1 VSLTNF
7 PVKYPFPDPDS
18 SSKTFDL
25 QFSLDFVQL
34 MELAQ

>member
-1 VSLTNF
+1 MSLTNF
-7 PVKYPFPDPDS
+7 PVKYPYLDPDS
-18 SSKTFDL
+18 STKTFDL